1 MLVRGTGVANIQAAV
16 LRDTEAGN
24 AIIGETCAV
33 SIANKA
39 KRTFG
44 DTQVVAAELIVP
56 ALRVFH
62 ASHARPR
69 PRVAMGFT
77 IGRAAMI
84 VIAARAGA
92 HVAYQDAALVGL
104 TCGIKRTRVPSRP
117 FGKTLTGI
125 AIVTIAPF
133 NTVGIVIAG
142 ARSDGVTGGVDHF
155 FAKATLALR
164 VSRA

>member
-1 MLVRGTGVANIQAAV
+1 MLARGTGGPKVQTAV
-16 LRDTEAGN
+16 LRDTEASN
-24 AIIGETCAV
+24 AIIGEACAV
-33 SIANKA
+33 VIANKA

-56 ALRVFH
+56 AVRVFH
-62 ASHARPR
+62 ASHAGSR

-104 TCGIKRTRVPSRP
+104 TCGINRTRVPSRP
-117 FGKTLTGI
+117 LGKTLTSV

-133 NTVGIVIAG
+133 NAVGIVIAG
-142 ARSDGVTGGVDHF
+142 TRSDGVTGGVDDF

-164 VSRA
+164 VPRA